1 MKVSVKVK
9 AGSKRRKRMLL
20 TPKDI
25 QEAVCDGILQANA
38 KINPP
43 VAEGKRVG
51 FWKKIW
57 WIIKGEGSKDGRY
70 SSGIFASLLGLAFNF
85 LAVVGVVLCIVM
97 IATAIYTGIN
107 LNDAKEKLTANLIS
121 IVVEVVYGLTFA
133 VFALM
138 FRGAAND
145 MKLEKD
151 RNYIIAL
158 FSGVVSLVALIVS
171 FVALAK
177 G

>member
-43 VAEGKRVG
+43 VAEEKRVG

-70 SSGIFASLLGLAFNF
+70 SSGIFANPK
-85 LAVVGVVLCIVM
+85 
-97 IATAIYTGIN
+97 
-107 LNDAKEKLTANLIS
+107 AKIRLQK
-121 IVVEVVYGLTFA
+121 Y
-133 VFALM
+133 
-138 FRGAAND
+138 
-145 MKLEKD
+145 
-151 RNYIIAL
+151 
-158 FSGVVSLVALIVS
+158 
-171 FVALAK
+171 
-177 G
+177 